1 MKCNVFKLRLFWK
14 FFIYY
19 FAAQITTLLL
29 VGLLLHWHQASN
41 TTNNLVVLNQ
51 SSQSIPAHDPAL
63 SSIQTQLVDQENSTI
78 PVIPLIVGLIVSLFF
93 SAYLACNVIRPI
105 SLLMNSFDQVAKGNL
120 KVSVSDKMRGRHD
133 EIAELGMHFDRMVRQ
148 ISQLIQAQIRLL
160 HHVSHEL
167 RSPLARIQIAVV
179 LAKQGPTDLE
189 KTIARVE
196 LEVTRMDKLIG
207 EALDLSRLDSG
218 VEKLT
223 KQPFSLSELLDEI
236 VVDARFEAKVKDI
249 TILQHCA
256 EGVEINANQQKL
268 HRAIENVIRNAIK
281 YSVEGGTVAISC
293 VISLDHS
300 VSIKVKDQG
309 EGVLETELNDLFEP
323 FFKGQL
329 GEKTKG
335 YGLGLAIAK
344 QIVDAHGGEMIA
356 TNIQLASEKPT
367 GLCVEIKLPV

>member
-14 FFIYY
+14 FFAYY
-19 FAAQITTLLL
+19 FVAQITTLLL
-29 VGLLLHWHQASN
+29 VGLLLHSHQASN
-41 TTNNLVVLNQ
+41 TINNLEVLNHSAQ
-51 SSQSIPAHDPAL
+51 SKSAQDKTV
-63 SSIQTQLVDQENSTI
+63 SSIQTQIVDQENTTI

-105 SLLMNSFDQVAKGNL
+105 YLLMSSFDQVAKGNL
-120 KVSVSDKMRGRHD
+120 KATVSDQMRGRND
-133 EIAELGMHFDRMVRQ
+133 EIAELGIHFDRMVRQ
-148 ISQLIQAQIRLL
+148 INQLIQSQIRLL

-167 RSPLARIQIAVV
+167 RSPLARIQIAVG
-179 LAKQGPTDLE
+179 LAKQGPTDLD

-236 VVDARFEAKVKDI
+236 VVDARFEAKVKNI
-249 TILQHCA
+249 TILQDCPDH
-256 EGVEINANQQKL
+256 VEISANQEKL

-281 YSVEGGTVAISC
+281 YSVEGDTVVISC
-293 VISLDHS
+293 EISTDQT

-356 TNIQLASEKPT
+356 TNIHLVSEKPT